1 MSSLTEPGE
10 LRYDAELGPGYFT
23 LTPNDFLEH
32 NNDLSTLAK
41 LLYIVLLMHCG
52 RGDEAFPGT
61 ERLCKLCGVKSR
73 TTLLAARKELEAV
86 GLVEVVQRGLN
97 LTNLYVIHKYD
108 LVRSNRG
115 HSDVQN
121 MDSRKVQKLNAKTSS
136 IRTPKRPAIEQEQES
151 VELNTEEQEIIPVQE
166 TRYDPFTAAAMDERL
181 RRLQGRR

>member
-1 MSSLTEPGE
+1 MSSLTEAGE

-52 RGDEAFPGT
+52 RGDEAFPGND
-61 ERLCKLCGVKSR
+61 RLCKLCGVKSR

-97 LTNLYVIHKYD
+97 MTNLYIIHKYD

-121 MDSRKVQKLNAKTSS
+121 MDARKVQKLDAQTSR

-151 VELNTEEQEIIPVQE
+151 VEQDEVELEAFPAQP

-181 RRLQGRR
+181 RRLQARR